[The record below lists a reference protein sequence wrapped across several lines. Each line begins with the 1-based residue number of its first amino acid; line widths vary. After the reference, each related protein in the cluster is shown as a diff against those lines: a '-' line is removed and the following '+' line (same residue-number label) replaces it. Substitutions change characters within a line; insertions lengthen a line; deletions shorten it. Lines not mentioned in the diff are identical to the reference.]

1 MESTETTTR
10 RKTQREP
17 AQDAPSRGDFT
28 ALVLAPRW
36 RLGRRAAGKRSVA
49 ATIEQLRPLARRV
62 AVACQAAAAPSLG
75 DLGADGVVIVPD
87 SESTLSMLQCA
98 LEACP
103 DDPLLIAP
111 AGCEIRLDAVLAMLA
126 AVRDE
131 GAAVSAAV
139 DRRGLL
145 EFPIACRPSVRPVVT
160 GCLYMGQESL
170 ADLLRRPCARLVTL
184 D

>member
-10 RKTQREP
+10 IETQREP
-17 AQDAPSRGDFT
+17 LQSAPTRGDFT

-36 RLGRRAAGKRSVA
+36 RLGRRAAAKRAVS
-49 ATIEQLRPLARRV
+49 ATLEQLRPLARR
-62 AVACQAAAAPSLG
+62 ALVACQAAAAPSLRE
-75 DLGADGVVIVPD
+75 LQADDVLIVPD

-111 AGCEIRLDAVLAMLA
+111 AGCEIRLDAVLAMVA
-126 AVRDE
+126 AVQDE

-145 EFPIACRPSVRPVVT
+145 EFPIACRPAVRPVVT

>member
-1 MESTETTTR
+1 MDTTETKTR
-10 RKTQREP
+10 LETQREP
-17 AQDAPSRGDFT
+17 ARGALARLDFT

-36 RLGRRAAGKRSVA
+36 RLGRRAAGKRAVA
-49 ATIEQLRPLARRV
+49 AALEQARPLARRV
-62 AVACQAAAAPSLG
+62 TVACHAVAAPSLRE
-75 DLGADGVVIVPD
+75 LGADEVFIVPD
-87 SESTLSMLQCA
+87 TESTLSMVQYA

-111 AGCEIRLDAVLAMLA
+111 AGCEIRRDAVLAMLA

-145 EFPIACRPSVRPVVT
+145 EFPIACRPALRPVVT